1 MVCYTK
7 DHLVYWPGFFQS
19 EIELDET
26 EALKVIVSLLANRQ
40 QFGLITIYVN
50 FISIFSKTLDFF
62 QQGKPVFPFIES
74 QLQNLSTYIE
84 SNMVATNFFILDSII
99 TNYHFQPYIGQIWQ
113 KNCHIYLR

>member
-1 MVCYTK
+1 MVCYTT

-50 FISIFSKTLDFF
+50 FISIFSQQFIKTLDFF
-62 QQGKPVFPFIES
+62 
-74 QLQNLSTYIE
+74 STRKTCISFY
-84 SNMVATNFFILDSII
+84 
-99 TNYHFQPYIGQIWQ
+99 
-113 KNCHIYLR
+113 